1 MVTCEICGTNFTP
14 STDTTE
20 VTSLRILCA
29 SCEEKRRA
37 ERAARARAKAAG
49 TGAGAGVASATASA
63 PPPVPA
69 TKSAAPAAAPRKPA
83 AEASSA
89 GASAEKRPAA
99 PAPAAAR
106 APAPTRAPT
115 PPPVAE
121 PEADDD
127 ERPSA
132 RSVAGRRSSK
142 SSAAPRPSALAKKH
156 AAGGSPDVQ
165 REIQMLRKRE
175 NKVVMYGWI
184 ACLVLLSVAGG
195 LALRAKIK
203 RDNAAAEL
211 AAYKQSQDDFRAKLA
226 GYELSD
232 LKQANEAIAYAEEK
246 KAIWQDEVWANDISS
261 RVAKARSNIDLARE
275 RKELE
280 ERLLVVEETIQ
291 NAATKTP
298 DEVAK
303 VRRTLG
309 DLELNADKV
318 SPEFKARVQTARAVV
333 DKTIANRLHDE
344 ARSIAAKGPNDQRA
358 ALTAYTKAEDE
369 VLRLFEESIRRK
381 TKENE
386 EYYKAKYKEII
397 AESDAL
403 AVVIFTP
410 EVVEKVPWKDLLS
423 TEAAKGWQHDGL
435 ADFGIG
441 NGSLR
446 AVGLPPGAGKTG
458 IMSVG
463 DREQWRD
470 FVLDVEFVIEAGS
483 TNFFFRL
490 GRRADNTVEN
500 YELATGPGAPLKA
513 GEGYGMQAT
522 FIGSKL
528 SLAFSTSEVG
538 SYEIESSWSRSR
550 KGAFGITVPEGS
562 TIKIT
567 KLRIRELR

>member
-1 MVTCEICGTNFTP
+1 MVTCENCGTNFTP

-29 SCEEKRRA
+29 SCDEKRRL
-37 ERAARARAKAAG
+37 ERAARARAKS
-49 TGAGAGVASATASA
+49 TGASAGAASARAGASA

-69 TKSAAPAAAPRKPA
+69 TKSAVPAAAPRKPA
-83 AEASSA
+83 ADTSSA
-89 GASAEKRPAA
+89 AASAERRPPSRPAA

-106 APAPTRAPT
+106 APV
-115 PPPVAE
+115 PPPAAE
-121 PEADDD
+121 AEDEE
-127 ERPSA
+127 ERPAA
-132 RSVAGRRSSK
+132 RSAAGRTSPK

-156 AAGGSPDVQ
+156 AAGGSPDVA

-184 ACLVLLSVAGG
+184 ACVVLLSIAGG
-195 LALRAKIK
+195 LALRAKMK
-203 RDNAAAEL
+203 RDAAAEAI
-211 AAYKQSQDDFRAKLA
+211 AAYKASQDEFRAKLA
-226 GYELSD
+226 KYEVSD
-232 LKQANEAIAYAEEK
+232 LKQASEAIAYADEK
-246 KAIWQDEVWANDISS
+246 RALWADEAWANDISS
-261 RVAKARSNIDLARE
+261 RVAKARTNIDLARE

-291 NAATKTP
+291 NAATRPP

-333 DKTIANRLHDE
+333 DKTIATRLHDE
-344 ARSIAAKGPNDQRA
+344 ARAIAAKGPNDQRA

-369 VLRLFEESIRRK
+369 ALRLFEESIRRK

-386 EYYKAKYKEII
+386 DFYKAKYREII

-403 AVVIFTP
+403 ATAIFTP
-410 EVVEKVPWKDLLS
+410 EVVDKAQWKDLLS

-435 ADFGIG
+435 ADFGVG
-441 NGSLR
+441 NGQLR

-470 FVLDVEFVIEAGS
+470 FVLDAEFIIEAGS
-483 TNFFFRL
+483 SNFFFRL

-500 YELATGPGAPLKA
+500 FELATGPGAPLKA
-513 GEGYGMQAT
+513 GESYGMQAT

-528 SLAFSTSEVG
+528 SLTFSTSEINP
-538 SYEIESSWSRSR
+538 YEIESSWSRSR

-567 KLRIRELR
+567 KLKIRELR